1 MSEIPQRQAYGMALA
16 EYGDLNRDVVV
27 LDADVSSS
35 TLTKYFADRHPDRF
49 FNLGVT

>member
-16 EYGDLNRDVVV
+16 EYGAFNTKVVV

-35 TLTKYFADRHPDRF
+35 TLTSYFARKFPEQF
-49 FNLGVT
+49 LM